1 MKMTERQYKILNL
14 LQREKDYRPAQYFSK
29 KLGISVRTLYT
40 EISELDCLFS
50 KNLQLIDR
58 KRGKGIRLNP
68 IYATSQNSFQISNS
82 EVKIHPTD
90 DRRISIMKLLLIDEK
105 DLSLNQLAERYF
117 VSKSSIIK
125 DFKKI
130 NEILSIDG
138 QLLIVSDIKGTRLKD
153 IGEAQYIDILVK
165 FSKYSIKY
173 YSLINGIDFDEKL
186 LALYQ
191 IFPTKIVDVSKD
203 TLFSYLKNAEVISE
217 VYVYNVMLVLIALLH
232 RISKNRHL
240 DIHETNKHF
249 LEKNKYLNSASEILK
264 IACKKVG
271 IQCNELDIA
280 YFSEQLVK
288 NRFAKTEINYLTR
301 DICLQ
306 LIEGVSE
313 ATHVEFTNK
322 KFQSQLEEH
331 IAAMFNR
338 LKSSTQIE
346 NPYTSRIKLEFPA
359 LFNTIWIIISSLL
372 DDLNLPINEHEVAFL
387 TIYFETE
394 IEKSNSGEKILVV
407 CSMGLV
413 TSELVVTRLKNSIVS
428 IDSIEIVSKDKLN
441 LLELSN
447 YDLILST
454 VKLENCAYDYVLISP
469 FLSDKDVE
477 LISTKLNKKR
487 LHKSGGVFNDSIIDD
502 FINPSMIRLQ
512 TSFSNKQQILNE
524 MIDLLEDNN
533 IVEKGYRESVFEREK
548 SGSTDLPTG
557 IAIPHGNIDFV
568 NQTNIM
574 VFVNKQPIRWGD
586 FDVDVVVFLSL
597 ARRDIKKVKSILK
610 SIYSLIENEEFLNVM
625 RNSTEER
632 QVLNKVRRLMMK
644 HE

>member
-173 YSLINGIDFDEKL
+173 YSFINGIDFDEKL

-512 TSFSNKQQILNE
+512 TSFSNKEQILNE
-524 MIDLLEDNN
+524 MIDLLEDNH

>member
-512 TSFSNKQQILNE
+512 TSFSNKEQILNE
-524 MIDLLEDNN
+524 MIDLLEDNH

>member
-487 LHKSGGVFNDSIIDD
+487 LHKSGGIFNDSIIDD

-512 TSFSNKQQILNE
+512 TSFSNKEQILNE
-524 MIDLLEDNN
+524 MIDLLEDNH